1 MYKRILV
8 AYDGSD
14 GARAAL
20 KQGIALAEAL
30 DAELACVLVE
40 EHLPHYA
47 ASISEVKGAKEEID
61 AHFRALAKQARDL
74 AALSGIDM
82 ETVVRQGHE
91 VETIVTTA
99 KDGRFELLVIGY
111 HGHSAILG
119 RIMGST
125 AQSIVRLAPC
135 SVLLAK

>member
-1 MYKRILV
+1 MYRRILV
-8 AYDGSD
+8 AYDGSE

-20 KQGIALAEAL
+20 KQGIALAKAL
-30 DAELACVLVE
+30 TAELATILVE

-47 ASISEVKGAKEEID
+47 ASISEVKAAKEEID
-61 AHFRALAKQARDL
+61 AHFRSLEKEARDL
-74 AALSGIDM
+74 AALSGVEL
-82 ETVVRQGHE
+82 ETIVRQGHE
-91 VETIVTTA
+91 VETIVNIA
-99 KDGRFELLVIGY
+99 KDGQYDLLVVGY
-111 HGHSAILG
+111 HGHSQIYG

>member
-20 KQGIALAEAL
+20 KQAIALSKAL
-30 DAELACVLVE
+30 GAELTAILVE

-47 ASISEVKGAKEEID
+47 ASISEVKAAKEEID
-61 AHFRALAKQARDL
+61 THFRALAKEARDV
-74 AALSGIDM
+74 AALGGMDM
-82 ETVVRQGHE
+82 ETIVRQGHE
-91 VETIVTTA
+91 VETIVNTA
-99 KDGRFELLVIGY
+99 KDDRYDLLIIGY
-111 HGHSAILG
+111 HGHSKIYG

>member
-20 KQGIALAEAL
+20 KQGIALANAL

-47 ASISEVKGAKEEID
+47 ASISEVKAAKEEID
-61 AHFRALAKQARDL
+61 EHFRALAKQARDL
-74 AALSGIDM
+74 AGLGGIDM
-82 ETVVRQGHE
+82 ETIVRQGHE

-99 KDGRFELLVIGY
+99 KDGQFDLLVIGY
-111 HGHSAILG
+111 HGHSVIFG

>member
-1 MYKRILV
+1 MYRRILV
-8 AYDGSD
+8 AYDGSE

-20 KQGIALAEAL
+20 KQGIALAKAL
-30 DAELACVLVE
+30 NAELSCVLVE

-47 ASISEVKGAKEEID
+47 ASISEVKAAKEEID
-61 AHFRALAKQARDL
+61 AHFRTMAKQARDL
-74 AALSGIDM
+74 AALGGIDM
-82 ETVVRQGHE
+82 ETIVRQGHD
-91 VETIVTTA
+91 VETIVTIA
-99 KDGRFELLVIGY
+99 KDGQFKLLVIGY
-111 HGHSAILG
+111 HGHSAIFG

>member
-1 MYKRILV
+1 MYRRILI
-8 AYDGSD
+8 AYDGSN

-20 KQGIALAEAL
+20 KQRIALAQAL
-30 DAELACVLVE
+30 QAELACILVE

-47 ASISEVKGAKEEID
+47 ASISEVKAAKEEID
-61 AHFRALAKQARDL
+61 EHFRTLAKQARDL

-91 VETIVTTA
+91 VEAIVNTA
-99 KDGRFELLVIGY
+99 KHGAYELLVIGY
-111 HGHSAILG
+111 HGHSAIFG

-135 SVLLAK
+135 PVLLAK

>member
-1 MYKRILV
+1 MYRRILV

-14 GARAAL
+14 GARLAL
-20 KQGIALAEAL
+20 KHGIELARSL
-30 DAELACVLVE
+30 GAELVSISVE

-47 ASISEVKGAKEEID
+47 ASISEVKAAKEEID
-61 AHFRALAKQARDL
+61 EYFRTLTGEARAQAALAGV
-74 AALSGIDM
+74 AL
-82 ETVVRQGHE
+82 ETIIRQGHE

-99 KDGRFELLVIGY
+99 KEGRFDLLVVGY
-111 HGHSAILG
+111 HGHSNIFG

-135 SVLLAK
+135 PVLLAK

>member
-1 MYKRILV
+1 MYSRILV
-8 AYDGSD
+8 AYDGSE

-20 KQGIALAEAL
+20 RQGIDLAKALN
-30 DAELACVLVE
+30 AELSCVLVE

-47 ASISEVKGAKEEID
+47 ASLSEVKAAKEQID
-61 AHFRALAKQARDL
+61 EHFRALAKQARDL

-82 ETVVRQGHE
+82 ETIVRQGHE

-99 KDGRFELLVIGY
+99 KGGRFELLVIGY
-111 HGHSAILG
+111 HGHSAIFG

-135 SVLLAK
+135 PVLLAK

>member
-30 DAELACVLVE
+30 DAELACVLIE

-47 ASISEVKGAKEEID
+47 ASISEVKGTKEEID

-82 ETVVRQGHE
+82 ETVVRHGHE

-111 HGHSAILG
+111 HGHSAIFG